1 MKKLTNRKLNIL
13 IPVILLAVLLSACG
27 EPAQEIVIESQTTT
41 QRSNETV
48 VLVPEMTGEK
58 VCGTDLF
65 TIDYSNASDGYIGVK
80 YTGENDAVRLQISCN
95 NGMPYN
101 IIVPKDSIYL
111 PLYDGTGVY
120 NFIGFESIR
129 PGEYATTFS
138 ESIDITVDNQTGPYL
153 YPNMFVNF
161 NENTEAVGLAKSL
174 AEGCTCDIEVIS
186 SVYKYVTETIEYD
199 HELAETVQ
207 TDYLPN
213 VDTILETKKGI
224 CLDYAALMAS
234 MLRSQ
239 RIPTRLEIGYAG
251 TAYHAWVSSYIE
263 DIGWINGV
271 IQFDGTDWTLMDPTF
286 AANTSAS
293 DLKSFIGD
301 GENYVTKYVY

>member
-1 MKKLTNRKLNIL
+1 MKKLTNNKLNIL
-13 IPVILLAVLLSACG
+13 ISVILLAVTLMACG
-27 EPAQEIVIESQTTT
+27 EPEQEVVIESQTTT

-48 VLVPEMTGEK
+48 VLEPVMTGEK
-58 VCGTDLF
+58 VIGTDSF
-65 TIDYSNASDGYIGVK
+65 QIDCSNAGEGYIGVN
-80 YTGENDAVRLQISCN
+80 YTGENEEVRLQISCN
-95 NGMPYN
+95 GGMPYN
-101 IIVPKDSIYL
+101 IIVPHETTFL
-111 PLYDGTGVY
+111 PLFDGSGTY
-120 NFIGFESIR
+120 SFIGFESIR

-138 ESIDITVDNQTGPYL
+138 ETMDIAVEKQTGPYL

-161 NENTEAVGLAKSL
+161 SKDSEAVALAKSL

-186 SVYKYVTETIEYD
+186 SVYKYVTENIEYD

-207 TDYLPN
+207 ADYLPN
-213 VDTILETKKGI
+213 VDTILETRKGI

-263 DIGWINGV
+263 DVGWINGV